1 MYSISHLVMLQKA
14 EEILFIVLLQN
25 LENRINTTMFLI
37 WNSIEINDLIS
48 NSYLKFFKSTAHA
61 HAHAHAQA
69 QTHANRYLHICIYAN
84 TNNTYNMHTNLHK
97 M

>member
-1 MYSISHLVMLQKA
+1 MINFRSMYSISHLVMLQKA

-48 NSYLKFFKSTAHA
+48 NSYLKSFKSTAHA
-61 HAHAHAQA
+61 HAHAHAQ
-69 QTHANRYLHICIYAN
+69 THANRYLHICKYKQYI
-84 TNNTYNMHTNLHK
+84 
-97 M
+97 